1 MSLDKIN
8 YIGNAYTNNQAQNFR
23 YMNFLSMIY
32 ITFLMAATVMA
43 YKVVNIGGVSEP
55 GSTLI
60 YTFTFFLGNIYAELY
75 GSYFAKKLIW
85 QSVITGYIFAILIS
99 VVNALPSPLYWNLG
113 REFDLVIG
121 HVLRFTT
128 AGIIGYLSSAF
139 LNIYLLTKWKDKLKG
154 RYFWFRSLFAT
165 TISEGAATFIAGI
178 ITFIGMM
185 PVKNIFAVMLNAF
198 LFKMIYGLIAVWPAS
213 FVVHMLK
220 AREVK
225 LKEDKNKFKF
235 SYKLKKFL
243 DSSKVA
249 NT

>member
-1 MSLDKIN
+1 MTFDKKK
-8 YIGNAYTNNQAQNFR
+8 YIGYAYPYNQSLNFK

-43 YKVVNIGGVSEP
+43 YKVVNIRGVAEP

-75 GSYFAKKLIW
+75 GSELAKKLIW
-85 QSVITGYIFAILIS
+85 ESVITGYIFAILIS
-99 VVNALPSPLYWNLG
+99 IVNALPSPTYWNLG
-113 REFDLVIG
+113 KEFDLVIG

-139 LNIYLLTKWKDKLKG
+139 LNIYLLIKWKDKLKG

-185 PVKNIFAVMLNAF
+185 PVKNILAVMLNAF

-213 FVVHMLK
+213 FIAQILK
-220 AREVK
+220 SNEV
-225 LKEDKNKFKF
+225 N
-235 SYKLKKFL
+235 SI
-243 DSSKVA
+243 
-249 NT
+249 